1 MCFFTLC
8 FGGAISISR
17 GGGGGGDR
25 GTRKERRGC
34 SDAIGGGVGFI
45 ERRSGESPE
54 YFPLLCPHAFCA
66 LNPRP

>member
-8 FGGAISISR
+8 FGGAISILR

-45 ERRSGESPE
+45 ERWSGESPNI
-54 YFPLLCPHAFCA
+54 FLLYAPVSFV
-66 LNPRP
+66 P